1 MSESVVRYY
10 EPSLVEIK
18 PPEPGE
24 FRIETAAILMCGLC
38 GEAIDGMGGPG
49 DGAMCE
55 RCVELLRAG
64 RLRGCVKW
72 PKD

>member
-10 EPSLVEIK
+10 EPRLVEIK
-18 PPEPGE
+18 PPAPGE
-24 FRIETAAILMCGLC
+24 FRFATAAVLSCGLC
-38 GEAIDGMGGPG
+38 GGAIDGMDGPG

-55 RCVELLRAG
+55 RCVEQLRAG

-72 PKD
+72 SED

>member
-1 MSESVVRYY
+1 MSERTLRYY
-10 EPSLVEIK
+10 EPKMIEVA
-18 PPEPGE
+18 PPQPGE
-24 FRIETAAILMCGLC
+24 FWIATAAILMCGLC

-55 RCVELLRAG
+55 RCVEQLRAG

-72 PKD
+72 SED